1 LSSAVTVCC
10 VESSNFQVTVVPAG
24 TDSVFGLNA
33 KLLISTVEPPP
44 AAADPLDTGAG
55 ALVGVDEPDEP
66 SPLEPQAAAPAAAIN
81 ATAIIRGRRRRTDN

>member
-1 LSSAVTVCC
+1 

-44 AAADPLDTGAG
+44 AAADPLDIGAG
-55 ALVGVDEPDEP
+55 ALVGGDEP